1 MALLSG
7 ETRLRR
13 GYCAYS
19 DQESDWTAMIKP
31 AGPPR
36 CPTSAPTSSFCPT
49 VSAQN
54 ILEPL
59 IIVPRPTF
67 HFSFVSTC
75 SPHLIISQLSGT
87 ASKPKGLFR
96 RHHHFDLHRQLF
108 QVGLPDLPSRAL
120 FTDSI
125 RDTMTAAL
133 LPHQANMPSYNAVDL
148 DEVSSLPR
156 YCFLMLRILRAF
168 SAFFCFLL
176 FAFCFSAS
184 VFQPASC

>member
-1 MALLSG
+1 
-7 ETRLRR
+7 
-13 GYCAYS
+13 
-19 DQESDWTAMIKP
+19 MIKP

-36 CPTSAPTSSFCPT
+36 CPTSAPVSSFCPT

-54 ILEPL
+54 ILESL

-67 HFSFVSTC
+67 RFSFVSTC
-75 SPHLIISQLSGT
+75 SPHLISQPSGT

-108 QVGLPDLPSRAL
+108 QVDLPDLPSRAL

-125 RDTMTAAL
+125 RNTMTAAL
-133 LPHQANMPSYNAVDL
+133 LPHQANMPSYNTVDL

-156 YCFLMLRILRAF
+156 YCFLYAQDIAC
-168 SAFFCFLL
+168 FFLLL
-176 FAFCFSAS
+176 FAFRFSFLFLLSSCFMLSEI
-184 VFQPASC
+184 SCNFLFSCFCQLVLPP